1 MSGIPPIKP
10 YALPAREELPVN
22 TARWTPDAARAV
34 LLVHDMQRFF
44 LAPLP
49 AGTLR
54 RDLTANAAGL
64 REHCAALGLPV
75 AYTAQPGGMTPEQRG
90 LLADFWGPGMTP
102 EPEHRE
108 IDDSL
113 APALGDRTFTKWRYS
128 AFHGSGMLEW
138 LREQGRDQLLICG
151 VYAHVGVLMT
161 AVDAF
166 SHGIQPFLVA
176 DATADFSAA
185 YHHSAL
191 KYAAERCA
199 VVLTTAE
206 ARAALGPVPASA
218 AAPARSGGAAWV
230 MAWFLGPG

>member
-1 MSGIPPIKP
+1 MSGIPPIEP
-10 YALPAREELPVN
+10 YSLPTREELPAN
-22 TARWTPDAARAV
+22 TARWAPDAERAA

-49 AGTLR
+49 ADTLR
-54 RDLTANAAGL
+54 GDLITNVARLRD
-64 REHCAALGLPV
+64 HCAALDLPV

-90 LLADFWGPGMTP
+90 LLADFWGPGMSP
-102 EPEHRE
+102 EPEHRQ

-113 APALGDRTFTKWRYS
+113 SPALGDRVFTKWRYS
-128 AFHGSGMLEW
+128 AFHQSGLLEW
-138 LREQGRDQLLICG
+138 LREQGRDQLIICG

-191 KYAAERCA
+191 QYAAERCA
-199 VVLTTAE
+199 VVLTGADV
-206 ARAALGPVPASA
+206 RAALGRPGRRPVTAGG
-218 AAPARSGGAAWV
+218 PARSGGAA
-230 MAWFLGPG
+230 